1 MRTLFLLA
9 LLLPLACA
17 TQAATVYRSV
27 DADGRITYSDKPPAG
42 AKIDK
47 TLDIA
52 DLPASP
58 LPESVLRYQEELQKG
73 MRSRL
78 SDAQRPVSGV
88 PVFFMAKWCGY
99 CKQAKAYFAEKGI
112 QYQEHDIETP
122 AGMQA
127 LVASGF
133 RGRGVPV
140 LLWNERQLVGYSR
153 PAYDALFSSARR

>member
-1 MRTLFLLA
+1 MRTRFLLA
-9 LLLPLACA
+9 LLLPLACV

-27 DADGRITYSDKPPAG
+27 GPDGQIIYSDKPPADS
-42 AKIDK
+42 KIDK
-47 TLDIA
+47 TLSFS

-58 LPESVLRYQEELQKG
+58 LPESVLRYQDELQKS
-73 MRSRL
+73 MKTRL
-78 SDAQRPVSGV
+78 SDARRPVSGV
-88 PVFFMAKWCGY
+88 PVLFMTKWCGY

-153 PAYDALFSSARR
+153 PAYDALFSNARR